1 MSSFFTLAFAS
12 FVEAQHE
19 FNMSF
24 SDWLKVLIFSWS
36 ALRVA
41 YRLWVV
47 GKDGNLQV
55 GHGDS
60 VRFCSA
66 HSHGILAKSCFY
78 AGHMGRA

>member
-12 FVEAQHE
+12 FVEAQHD

-24 SDWLKVLIFSWS
+24 SDWLKVQIFSWS
-36 ALRVA
+36 ALRVT
-41 YRLWVV
+41 YRRWVA

-60 VRFCSA
+60 VRFCSS
-66 HSHGILAKSCFY
+66 HSHENLAKSCFY
-78 AGHMGRA
+78 AGHMEHA